1 MEFTEEGYKALLAE
15 IFLRFPSVQ
24 SQGFNGAYKP
34 GLAAMEAFDEA
45 LGHPSRAFRSIHVA
59 GTNGKG
65 TVCNLLAAALSAA
78 GLKTG
83 LYTSPHIVDF
93 RERARIAPGG
103 DAPATLIPRE
113 YVYSF
118 LTGWMPWITE
128 HGLSFFEITTGLA
141 FKWFADEGVDV
152 AVIETGLGGRLD
164 STNILT
170 PELCIVTTV
179 DYDHCALLGDSLEAI
194 AGEKAGI
201 FKSGVPAL
209 VGESR
214 EETDP
219 VFAEKSWMCCPLYFA
234 GKMMPSLWYRRREI
248 LAAMDLQGP
257 CREENL
263 RTVLCAVDLLKAQS
277 AFAALR
283 DASAVIS
290 GITGAARRMDFHG
303 RWERL
308 SVSPQVLC
316 DIGHNPQAIRASR
329 RRGFRCA
336 HHRLRRDGRQGPGRH
351 PAPAACRRHLYPHR
365 TGDTPR
371 PGGGRTLRTLHLVAG
386 KHPALLRIRFGP
398 RGGEYG
404 HDPGPE
410 LRKAADIHRRK
421 HLCRIGGVGD
431 VLTACFL
438 IRN

>member
-1 MEFTEEGYKALLAE
+1 MEFTEEGYKALLEE

-65 TVCNLLAAALSAA
+65 TVCNLLASALSAA

-128 HGLSFFEITTGLA
+128 HSLSFFEITTGLA

-234 GKMMPSLWYRRREI
+234 GKMTPSLWYRRREI

-316 DIGHNPQAIRASR
+316 DIGHNSQAIRGLSA
-329 RRGFRCA
+329 
-336 HHRLRRDGRQGPGRH
+336 RLEQLREEGVFDALIIVYGVMADKDLDAILPLL
-351 PAPAACRRHLYPHR
+351 PADATYILTAPA
-365 TGDTPR
+365 TPR
-371 PGGGRTLRTLHLVAG
+371 ALGADELYARFTSWRGSTQRCYASASVREAVNMATTLARNFEKPL
-386 KHPALLRIRFGP
+386 IF
-398 RGGEYG
+398 
-404 HDPGPE
+404 
-410 LRKAADIHRRK
+410 
-421 HLCRIGGVGD
+421 IGGSTFV
-431 VLTACFL
+431 VSEASVMF
-438 IRN
+438 